1 LGFDDYA
8 DAFATIIE
16 HSTPRFAMGIFGQ
29 WGSGKTTLM
38 HAIERRLN
46 QSEGEI
52 VTVWFNAWRY
62 EREEHLV
69 IPLLEVL
76 HEALAAWAEA
86 QPDSEGAE
94 AQEGR
99 KLANV
104 FKKASLA
111 LLSGLSFK
119 AAPFNVGITLDG
131 NRIASALEKEAEEA
145 PEAPAS
151 LYHAAFVAM
160 EKAVKRFAATNGRI
174 VVFVDDLDRCL
185 PNSALQVIESMK
197 LLFDVEGFVFVVG
210 LDESVIQRTIQA
222 KYETSDGTRESP
234 INASEYVKK
243 IFQVPFGLPRVQT
256 SQIDELFGNLV
267 TTNGLSG
274 DQAGDLNAFVRPHL
288 DSLSDDG
295 TLNPREVKRLV
306 NAYTLQMKLLSSKL
320 GPGLDGNV
328 VMALQTMSF
337 RSDWRTLYDEFIAAA
352 DEFKVALQEGLLPGE
367 DAARTWVDGDE
378 ILIPPSFTAYLRG
391 PGRALLS
398 CPDLG
403 VYVTSAEYTRSS
415 HPGIRE
421 AQQAIRKLRRA
432 MLRLVDN
439 QLDTVAATDAQGQ
452 TDLLGG
458 LLERLPSGPLLGDA
472 QAAMNRLQVAVK
484 AAPTD
489 VDRANAAIGDID
501 RVLTELRR
509 QTGFG
514 AVDAA

>member
-1 LGFDDYA
+1 
-8 DAFATIIE
+8 
-16 HSTPRFAMGIFGQ
+16 
-29 WGSGKTTLM
+29 
-38 HAIERRLN
+38 
-46 QSEGEI
+46 
-52 VTVWFNAWRY
+52 
-62 EREEHLV
+62 
-69 IPLLEVL
+69 
-76 HEALAAWAEA
+76 
-86 QPDSEGAE
+86 
-94 AQEGR
+94 
-99 KLANV
+99 
-104 FKKASLA
+104 
-111 LLSGLSFK
+111 
-119 AAPFNVGITLDG
+119 
-131 NRIASALEKEAEEA
+131 
-145 PEAPAS
+145 
-151 LYHAAFVAM
+151 
-160 EKAVKRFAATNGRI
+160 
-174 VVFVDDLDRCL
+174 
-185 PNSALQVIESMK
+185 
-197 LLFDVEGFVFVVG
+197 
-210 LDESVIQRTIQA
+210 
-222 KYETSDGTRESP
+222 
-234 INASEYVKK
+234 
-243 IFQVPFGLPRVQT
+243 
-256 SQIDELFGNLV
+256 
-267 TTNGLSG
+267 
-274 DQAGDLNAFVRPHL
+274 
-288 DSLSDDG
+288 
-295 TLNPREVKRLV
+295 
-306 NAYTLQMKLLSSKL
+306 MKLLSSKL